1 MPSLTLVSARCYTL
15 DIVAN
20 GDLHHFCGVAGLY
33 SDQERNIPRHL
44 FFPLFSLQH
53 RGQESAG
60 IAYRKDG
67 KTVAYKDLGMVS
79 TVLSR
84 YLSGDRMTRVGIGHV
99 RYSTHG
105 GNKLEN
111 AQPMVVSCNKG
122 DIAIAHNGN
131 ISNAQQ
137 LKNELVDEG
146 AIFQTSSDT
155 ELVLHLISRSRCR
168 TFDEALLET
177 LSRLAGA
184 FTMLLIHND
193 RLIAVRDPHGFRPLF
208 VGSTDGMRVIA
219 SESCGLEILGCSQMR
234 ELEPGEVLFLDE
246 DGEHTIHIGR
256 DSVQPAQCVF
266 ELIYFARPDS
276 RVFANGVHA
285 ARGRMGAALAQADA
299 DEGLVGDIVVPVPDS
314 GTSAAVGYAREA
326 GLPFDFGLTRNHY
339 AGRSFIM
346 PTTAERELAVRMKL
360 HPVEDVIRDGRII
373 LVDDSL
379 VRGTTARSLVRL
391 LYRAG
396 AREVHLRLSS
406 PELRWPCFFGID
418 IPTRKELISNRLDP
432 EEIAEYVGADSVRF
446 LDLDRLRGM
455 LDRPDRYCYACF
467 TGAYP
472 IAVPLTAEERKPQPR
487 DRKEDRSMPRSA
499 QEPLA
504 VRAADQ
510 NAALDGGER

>member
-1 MPSLTLVSARCYTL
+1 MTLISGRCYTL
-15 DIVAN
+15 DIVASE
-20 GDLHHFCGVAGLY
+20 DLHHFCGVAGLF
-33 SDQERNIPRHL
+33 SDQEKNIPRQL

-79 TVLSR
+79 NVLSR

-111 AQPMVVSCNKG
+111 AQPMVVTCNKG

-131 ISNAQQ
+131 ISNARQ
-137 LKNELVDEG
+137 LKQELVDEG

-155 ELVLHLISRSRCR
+155 ELVLHLISRSRLR

-177 LSRLAGA
+177 LSRLSGA
-184 FTMLLIHND
+184 FTMLLLHDD
-193 RLIAVRDPHGFRPLF
+193 RLIAVRDPRGFRPLF
-208 VGSTDGMRVIA
+208 VGSTEGTRVIA

-234 ELEPGEVLFLDE
+234 ELDPGEVLFLDVN
-246 DGEHTIHIGR
+246 GERSVNIAGEF
-256 DSVQPAQCVF
+256 VQPAQCVF

-276 RVFANGVHA
+276 RVFDNGVHA
-285 ARGRMGAALAQADA
+285 ARGRMGAALAQADTEA
-299 DEGLVGDIVVPVPDS
+299 GLAGDIVVPVPDS

-360 HPVEDVIRDGRII
+360 HPVDDVIRDKRII

-432 EEIAEYVGADSVRF
+432 EEIADYIGADSVRF
-446 LDLDRLRGM
+446 LEIERLRGM

-472 IAVPLTAEERKPQPR
+472 INVPLTPEERMPQPR
-487 DRKEDRSMPRSA
+487 DRKEHGTHPINSTEPVTVPTAEPKTSA
-499 QEPLA
+499 E
-504 VRAADQ
+504 
-510 NAALDGGER
+510 GGER